1 MGTIEKEGEK
11 NRHES
16 FITVLSF
23 LFVVVVFVSP
33 S

>member
-1 MGTIEKEGEK
+1 MGMIEKEEEK
-11 NRHES
+11 NKHES

-23 LFVVVVFVSP
+23 LFVVVAP